1 MFCVNIKSKEFKD
14 ACSRLD
20 IHPSSLEPIVFHYLN
35 NIDSEGF
42 PSDAYIMERLKGKV
56 MTHASKSQIL
66 LWEKAYSTPKVFSDR
81 VDAGNFIKE
90 ATKYFSPES
99 ISTHRNNNGQYV
111 VSIEEPTNIEEHE
124 KLLKTILDKAPR
136 NKDGK
141 LLAPNGE
148 PTKLSDRQYAQVR
161 TPKFKKWFG
170 DWTKITKN
178 EDGTWN
184 IPADVSKVIDEET
197 GEPKVA
203 YHGSPNNTFTVFDK
217 EKIGS
222 NTDGGFY
229 GRGFYFS
236 EDKGISNKYGK
247 EREFFLNIKNPY
259 EINPDKIGW
268 KESTRRAYIVPNF
281 NAKEATPYDSEL
293 SKYDGVLQT
302 LMENGEVLY
311 MAEIVIPN
319 ANQIKSATDNI
330 GTFSENTDDIMY
342 SYNPSSRG
350 MVSFS
355 TRERVKNHYLR
366 TVPTSV
372 ERSIQTIE
380 ALQKVFSNIR
390 ISTADSN
397 MSDANGFAAMEDA
410 QKLAAQARLKY
421 GNLAEVRVV
430 EGKDY
435 IELQIKPKSKE
446 ELQNFY
452 TNRVYEYIRNLSNED
467 ILNELLTIESDYYED
482 LAYHIKAKDIPIVK
496 EQIAKKNAN
505 ITAQE
510 IEEDVDFLV
519 SLENNPETNL
529 YVNTCIK
536 WLKNGVIRL
545 PQDNDAIL
553 AIFKMAREE
562 GFDVQ
567 KLKHPFDVIRLK
579 LEKSKKEVVPG
590 KAINPREIPQFHY
603 SHSIETEEGTIEVY
617 DVENSY
623 EGQSA
628 VSQVLADTAPKLPDG
643 SWVLGD
649 FTSPWCLATFNYN
662 KETGKATPSTS
673 AKNTYWNRYNAGKRQ
688 IAFYNGIPIGFNS
701 SSLRKDEWWDFY
713 DRPHDNVDASFINAR
728 EKELK
733 LNTKTLSESIR
744 STNLGFAEIEI
755 NNEGELGAIRYPV
768 LQYTHFFGSNRIFY
782 PKFPDRY
789 SVTSYLAPLGISI
802 RLDDGNILIKDGH
815 NVINPSINESKKQQI
830 QELITELKKIK
841 NIIDNGMSSLIE
853 ECEPFAKKLAPI
865 PKELESDI
873 LRYQKFMYEES
884 ESIYKQIQE
893 IASNILSDIEGQRAL
908 EEIKSEIPK
917 EPKIITPNIAGAI
930 FESLED
936 LEEEYIELRE
946 PVYVEPENI
955 DTRVTPEEEYAT
967 HTEEMDPIEENILN
981 STTEKINK
989 KSKYRRFTPKILQR
1003 ILQSIKDIDYKSS
1016 YNRHYQE
1023 AVNQDLEVKLKDIL
1037 EHYHFEV
1044 LETSMKEVFGDNIL
1058 GATDFLNK
1066 VIYLAE
1072 RGDRNAIT
1080 GVEEFAHAFVKMM
1093 GSIYHKPENRER
1105 FPETKI
1111 YSEIRDEIENT
1122 SLYQQVLERY
1132 SSDPQY
1138 QYDDGSP
1145 NIPKIKE
1152 EAIGQSL
1159 AAVLLDRY
1167 EIKNRKD
1174 KSFFDKIKQWFR
1186 TILTKFKA
1194 IFVHSAYLDEQL
1206 MSIAD
1211 SILDGTYHKKFLQK
1225 VNDRNYKLQN
1235 YIETIENSVAE
1246 DGGLSLSIMQDAVA
1260 CGGIITGSLSYRM
1273 QTPVYRDNADALHDI
1288 DIAFPLSNHLWHAR
1302 HPFFRNP
1309 RTVRNDRMMSMDRI
1323 LQEIE
1328 TFDPIAR
1335 FKERQP
1341 NTTLMY
1347 AYWGDKDIL
1356 VVNAIVSE
1364 NEELKERFK
1373 NLTGNFNSRLEHFTE
1388 EERKQIRLI
1397 DFFFNPDNK
1406 VEEDV
1411 INDERFNLKLA
1422 NYKHSFRAKLKYGR
1436 AKDIYDYQTLNPVNR
1451 QYLIDRPDVAERQL
1465 MWQKKPTEITSTE
1478 ESITT
1483 ESSSELKTRT
1493 QNEEFMENNKALIAE
1508 LENLYDLGL
1517 TDTDIHTIGTQL
1529 MQWISEHLTVLHNT
1543 PGELKRVYNID
1554 KDASTM
1560 SRKYIAELVTPKR
1573 LMEQC
1578 IREFRRPKAGM
1589 SWEDVEQLNDIAD
1602 NARLLLFLSSNTF
1615 TALEGFSIIMP
1626 GADFGVMANIDVTTN
1641 EFNTSNEDVEIQEE
1655 EGSSI
1660 EHWIRANTT
1669 ITLDERISLDVKTA
1683 IYKCYRIGKD
1693 GKPVVS
1699 KWGIKE
1705 RIPYEEARNIIVNIC
1720 SGCLTLNMMVDA
1732 LDKAKEDYPWLEQL
1746 IVQIRPSN
1754 NAAENGAR
1762 TQLQSA
1768 FFRDMYMAR
1777 NAYSVVKKNDGKFE
1791 SVIVNENTALKEITS
1806 SIITEFT
1813 IGSHPLFGDKLGT
1826 DSYKELVSLYEEIK
1840 DISDITTENRDKV
1853 INALLG
1859 IYNNLGFYNI
1869 TQDLVE
1875 SILTKDNVNNIASSL
1890 NDLLVKLDKGYRIQE
1905 ETGNKYYPFEYSIG
1919 KSAPNSILGNLRAI
1933 LRIPASKIDNTTA
1946 FSVYDNGKMHQSF
1959 CTPSYLFKLMT
1970 KLGLKDDAKF
1980 REFMS
1985 KEFDQYQWFAIEQ
1998 DGKIVYRL
2006 SWLQEMQNQETRE
2019 ILKHK
2024 IQLNF
2029 NKHNYMRN
2037 MNSSEYALSV
2047 LAEFFCEKSKLK
2059 GRDVAWYRVPMLSNK
2074 PSSEFIRFVRYT
2086 GPTYKDV
2093 ITHALYEVYSQEM
2106 SRIQTV
2112 RLRNQHPESVEY
2124 ISNFDKR
2131 GLEFC
2136 FLTFLNEHL
2145 GTSSELGLLMEQ
2157 RLNGNTDVIN
2167 LEEEKIKEAI
2177 KEWMNQ
2183 RSTEIINNWED
2194 SGILEK
2200 AEEIANIGDNKI
2212 EVKRNIENFIWND
2225 VLASINIQELTI
2237 TDPALYKDVEDI
2249 QKRIAQMHSPGIRPN
2264 VDAVDFEGNNVS
2276 DGYHRALTF
2285 ADFEDVISNVIDNI
2299 TVICDRRIE
2308 NAKAKL
2314 KKGEETSVEVE
2325 EAKAFKELLVGKD
2338 GLYRQINATDAQAY
2352 SCATSYRKKAFMF
2365 GKWSRSAEAIYHKLK
2380 KGEYVSMSDIQTAFQ
2395 PLKPFVYSQI
2405 SKSSGVKD
2413 APMPKLRVGIQNKNS
2428 EYLLIMAE
2436 ALIQNENTGKPN
2448 LLRAINEFMEET
2460 ADRFP
2465 TRGIDTIEYG
2475 SAVKVGKQTRLI
2487 DISKAT
2493 SVEDA
2498 KEIMRAH
2505 VFKGYKKGTW
2515 DTYQVEDP
2523 NNPYTEKVDT
2533 IPAEDYSIQQE
2544 VPAHFRD
2551 HQQAEGSQS
2560 RAITP
2565 SDLPSVD
2572 ANGNPVTFATGY
2584 NIDGTPTGHMSS
2596 KEFVKE
2602 WEETHAAN
2610 IDESIDLLVQE
2621 LKLDSLSKKD
2631 RNITIARLLQKEIL
2645 ANPNRY
2651 GTDLLIA
2658 CSLDANYE
2666 FRIPL
2671 GDPIQSKRVE
2681 QLLNSIV
2688 KNRINKQTIAG
2699 GPIVQVS
2706 NFGTSKQLS
2715 IKFNGKDGKIL
2726 DSYEE
2731 WSSKEENKGKS
2742 FEDYKKYIKENQAG
2756 IAYMECLAPAYTK
2769 ELFTNFMDENGNVD
2783 IEAVEATSPE
2793 LLKMIGY
2800 RIPTE
2805 DKYSIS
2811 PLKIVGFL
2819 PRVAGDGIMLPYDI
2833 TLINGSDFD
2842 IDKMYVMFKE
2852 YTIKKKKFES
2862 KDEASS
2868 LFKGIQS
2875 SIYHSILNNR
2885 GNNGYN
2891 QKEVEED
2898 AKRLAAIFLNKKV
2911 KVDVK
2916 KRVAEELKSKYEKK
2930 WETTIPDLYQAAS
2943 KGYRANRYEC
2953 VEPTS
2958 PRAKRNN
2965 KIVDMT
2971 YAVMTH
2977 ETTVDKALNPGGF
2990 EAQKYAGYLVEAFRK
3005 AVINEKI
3012 TDREALIK
3020 KFKELSQLSADELKT
3035 LAKTKGNLI
3044 FIDTQVQFYE
3054 QNNAAGALIGI
3065 FAVDKVAH
3073 AFLGNDNL
3081 TYHGI
3086 KRGKDFSID
3095 GIQIINGVEIDP
3107 VLNRKGQYIGKIL
3120 GSLVA
3125 SAADA
3130 VKDPVLNLM
3139 NINGTTAAT
3148 LCTMIRLGIPFETAA
3163 LFLSSK
3169 AIKDCLSIQA
3179 KENLN
3184 KFTTLND
3191 VIKKEID
3198 SLGINS
3204 ANTKLNEEDLSEEEM
3219 IIGLVNPTDEIKYKT
3234 LRVLSSI
3241 LSINSDVKSLSFPTR
3256 MNSMAGAVG
3265 PLAIDN
3271 LILMHK
3277 INNFPADT
3285 FKDEEGNSVNVY
3297 SILENHPM
3305 LKSFFK
3311 ANGIAEMLL
3320 KDIPANSNAFRGI
3333 VNSGG
3338 KEFAKTLYGDRKLL
3352 SKLSDFYLSYILVSS
3367 GVINPKHT
3375 VYYVEKFPKFYM
3387 DTLRENPELKDN
3399 PLIEA
3404 IKLDVD
3410 RKTKKPVLKV
3420 ETTGASITYK
3430 ESLMGGWTELV
3441 RNPKTKDL
3449 AIHLFMYNF
3458 FRGGVVFNPK
3468 TFMGLTPYQVKEA
3481 IPGYREAYTK
3491 VSVSPSEYEHIID
3504 LFIRNNWNETK
3515 LVPKIEE
3522 KQIVETISKAIS
3534 ENKEGG
3540 EISIP
3545 NSYKELEG
3553 VKYFKVS
3560 VGKEVSMYKVLYA
3573 DENSKITTV
3582 QKVDPLGNNSE
3593 YLELSKAPITD
3604 AITKTT
3610 ESTEVDDS
3618 ESAIGD
3624 THLQNSESPSDSY
3637 SDEAYSTTTE
3647 EIWSEYEK
3655 IEHSLSGG
3663 KVSLSE
3669 TKQIDHLIE
3678 VGAKHGVTLNSE
3690 SIKEESEKYC

>member
-1 MFCVNIKSKEFKD
+1 MRINTYLCTNNNFKTKTMFCVHVKSKEFKD
-14 ACSRLD
+14 ACSRLN
-20 IHPSSLEPIVFHYLN
+20 IHPSSLEVIVFQYLN
-35 NIDSEGF
+35 NIDPRSF
-42 PSDAYIMERLKGKV
+42 PSDEYIMSKLEGKA
-56 MTHASKSQIL
+56 MTDASESQIL

-81 VDAGNFIKE
+81 ASVGAFIKE
-90 ATKYFSPES
+90 ATKYFSPDS
-99 ISTHRNNNGQYV
+99 ISIHRNNEGNYV
-111 VSIEEPTNIEEHE
+111 AKVTKPENIEAYE
-124 KLLKTILDKAPR
+124 KELKRILDTAPR
-136 NKDGK
+136 NKQGQ
-141 LLAPNGE
+141 LLAPNGK
-148 PTKLSDRQYAQVR
+148 PTKLSERQYAQVR
-161 TPKFKKWFG
+161 TKAFKKWFG
-170 DWTKITKN
+170 DWTKITQN

-184 IPADVSKVIDEET
+184 IPADVSKIIDEET
-197 GEPKVA
+197 GEPKVVF
-203 YHGSPNNTFTVFDK
+203 HGSNNTFTEFKTYHKDK
-217 EKIGS
+217 EVGDMFGAYFTK
-222 NTDGGFY
+222 NRKYAEKTY
-229 GRGFYFS
+229 G
-236 EDKGISNKYGK
+236 NKVY
-247 EREFFLNIKNPY
+247 EVFLNIKSPLTTEGRWTGVIDEESY
-259 EINPDKIGW
+259 KEITTEHDGIINDNFDNNFLNKILRN
-268 KESTRRAYIVPNF
+268 SR
-281 NAKEATPYDSEL
+281 SEL
-293 SKYDGVLQT
+293 
-302 LMENGEVLY
+302 
-311 MAEIVIPN
+311 IVFNP
-319 ANQIKSATDNI
+319 NQIKSATDNV
-330 GTFSENTDDIMY
+330 GTFSTESDDIDY
-342 SYNPSSRG
+342 FTNTNRSKIENKRSTEEFYEGKSLSQEDVKELFERFNSSVFLGKIFTKVFEIWKKIPNVNITIKDNLGNPRYLGVSNRVGEIKYKTGLFLEESEDTIAHILLHEVIHSITTYATYAYINKDTEGYKEIYNSLPDNIKKACEDLQNLYDKLDSKKYLKGKYGLKNIHELLAEISNVDFRNDIRTGGFWDNIILIIRKLLNLGDTKGLIERKEDVKKLDNILKEFLNGYNPNIHEEYMSKVYKG
-350 MVSFS
+350 
-355 TRERVKNHYLR
+355 E
-366 TVPTSV
+366 
-372 ERSIQTIE
+372 IE
-380 ALQKVFSNIR
+380 NS
-390 ISTADSN
+390 
-397 MSDANGFAAMEDA
+397 
-410 QKLAAQARLKY
+410 
-421 GNLAEVRVV
+421 
-430 EGKDY
+430 
-435 IELQIKPKSKE
+435 
-446 ELQNFY
+446 
-452 TNRVYEYIRNLSNED
+452 
-467 ILNELLTIESDYYED
+467 
-482 LAYHIKAKDIPIVK
+482 
-496 EQIAKKNAN
+496 KKNDQF
-505 ITAQE
+505 T
-510 IEEDVDFLV
+510 L
-519 SLENNPETNL
+519 
-529 YVNTCIK
+529 
-536 WLKNGVIRL
+536 
-545 PQDNDAIL
+545 DA
-553 AIFKMAREE
+553 
-562 GFDVQ
+562 
-567 KLKHPFDVIRLK
+567 
-579 LEKSKKEVVPG
+579 
-590 KAINPREIPQFHY
+590 
-603 SHSIETEEGTIEVY
+603 Y
-617 DVENSY
+617 DVE
-623 EGQSA
+623 
-628 VSQVLADTAPKLPDG
+628 
-643 SWVLGD
+643 
-649 FTSPWCLATFNYN
+649 
-662 KETGKATPSTS
+662 
-673 AKNTYWNRYNAGKRQ
+673 
-688 IAFYNGIPIGFNS
+688 S
-701 SSLRKDEWWDFY
+701 S
-713 DRPHDNVDASFINAR
+713 N
-728 EKELK
+728 
-733 LNTKTLSESIR
+733 
-744 STNLGFAEIEI
+744 
-755 NNEGELGAIRYPV
+755 
-768 LQYTHFFGSNRIFY
+768 
-782 PKFPDRY
+782 
-789 SVTSYLAPLGISI
+789 
-802 RLDDGNILIKDGH
+802 
-815 NVINPSINESKKQQI
+815 
-830 QELITELKKIK
+830 
-841 NIIDNGMSSLIE
+841 
-853 ECEPFAKKLAPI
+853 
-865 PKELESDI
+865 ELE
-873 LRYQKFMYEES
+873 
-884 ESIYKQIQE
+884 
-893 IASNILSDIEGQRAL
+893 
-908 EEIKSEIPK
+908 
-917 EPKIITPNIAGAI
+917 
-930 FESLED
+930 
-936 LEEEYIELRE
+936 
-946 PVYVEPENI
+946 
-955 DTRVTPEEEYAT
+955 
-967 HTEEMDPIEENILN
+967 
-981 STTEKINK
+981 
-989 KSKYRRFTPKILQR
+989 
-1003 ILQSIKDIDYKSS
+1003 
-1016 YNRHYQE
+1016 
-1023 AVNQDLEVKLKDIL
+1023 
-1037 EHYHFEV
+1037 
-1044 LETSMKEVFGDNIL
+1044 
-1058 GATDFLNK
+1058 
-1066 VIYLAE
+1066 
-1072 RGDRNAIT
+1072 
-1080 GVEEFAHAFVKMM
+1080 
-1093 GSIYHKPENRER
+1093 
-1105 FPETKI
+1105 
-1111 YSEIRDEIENT
+1111 
-1122 SLYQQVLERY
+1122 
-1132 SSDPQY
+1132 
-1138 QYDDGSP
+1138 
-1145 NIPKIKE
+1145 
-1152 EAIGQSL
+1152 
-1159 AAVLLDRY
+1159 
-1167 EIKNRKD
+1167 
-1174 KSFFDKIKQWFR
+1174 
-1186 TILTKFKA
+1186 
-1194 IFVHSAYLDEQL
+1194 
-1206 MSIAD
+1206 
-1211 SILDGTYHKKFLQK
+1211 
-1225 VNDRNYKLQN
+1225 
-1235 YIETIENSVAE
+1235 
-1246 DGGLSLSIMQDAVA
+1246 
-1260 CGGIITGSLSYRM
+1260 
-1273 QTPVYRDNADALHDI
+1273 
-1288 DIAFPLSNHLWHAR
+1288 
-1302 HPFFRNP
+1302 
-1309 RTVRNDRMMSMDRI
+1309 
-1323 LQEIE
+1323 
-1328 TFDPIAR
+1328 
-1335 FKERQP
+1335 
-1341 NTTLMY
+1341 
-1347 AYWGDKDIL
+1347 
-1356 VVNAIVSE
+1356 
-1364 NEELKERFK
+1364 
-1373 NLTGNFNSRLEHFTE
+1373 
-1388 EERKQIRLI
+1388 
-1397 DFFFNPDNK
+1397 
-1406 VEEDV
+1406 
-1411 INDERFNLKLA
+1411 
-1422 NYKHSFRAKLKYGR
+1422 
-1436 AKDIYDYQTLNPVNR
+1436 
-1451 QYLIDRPDVAERQL
+1451 
-1465 MWQKKPTEITSTE
+1465 
-1478 ESITT
+1478 
-1483 ESSSELKTRT
+1483 TRT
-1493 QNEEFMENNKALIAE
+1493 QNEEFMENNLALITE

-1517 TDTDIHTIGTQL
+1517 TDTDIKTLGTQL
-1529 MQWISEHLTVLHNT
+1529 MYWISEHLTVLHNT

-1560 SRKYIAELVTPKR
+1560 SRKDIAELVTPKR

-1578 IREFRRPKAGM
+1578 IREYRRPKAGM
-1589 SWEDVEQLNDIAD
+1589 DWEAVDHLNDIAD

-1615 TALEGFSIIMP
+1615 TTLEGFSIIMP
-1626 GADFGVMANIDVTTN
+1626 GADFGIMADIDVTTN
-1641 EFNTSNEDVEIQEE
+1641 EFNGTNEDVQIQEE

-1660 EHWIRANTT
+1660 EHWIRASTT
-1669 ITLDERISLDVKTA
+1669 ITLDERISLDVKSA
-1683 IYKCYRIGKD
+1683 ISKCYRIGKD
-1693 GKPVVS
+1693 GKPVI
-1699 KWGIKE
+1699 KDGIKE
-1705 RIPYEEARNIIVNIC
+1705 RITYEEARNIIVNIC
-1720 SGCLTLNMMVDA
+1720 NGCLKLSDMIEA
-1732 LDKAKEDYPWLEQL
+1732 LDKASKDYPWLPQL
-1746 IVQIRPSN
+1746 TEQIRISEDK
-1754 NAAENGAR
+1754 AVNGAR
-1762 TQLQSA
+1762 SQLQSA

-1777 NAYSVVKKNDGKFE
+1777 NAYSVVKKNGDKFE

-1813 IGSHPLFGDKLGT
+1813 IGSHPLFKAEFDK
-1826 DSYKELVSLYEEIK
+1826 DARKVYNELVSLYEDIKNVTEI
-1840 DISDITTENRDKV
+1840 TPENRDNIV
-1853 INALLG
+1853 NALLG

-1875 SILTKDNVNNIASSL
+1875 SIITEDNVKDISSSL
-1890 NDLLVKLDKGYRIQE
+1890 EGLLVKLERGYRIQK

-1919 KSAPNSILGNLRAI
+1919 KSAPNSVLGNLRAI

-1970 KLGLKDDAKF
+1970 KLGFKDDAKF

-1985 KEFDQYQWFAIEQ
+1985 NEFDQYPWFAIEQ

-2167 LEEEKIKEAI
+2167 LEEEKVKEAI
-2177 KEWMNQ
+2177 KKWMNQ
-2183 RSTEIINNWED
+2183 RSTEIIDNWEAN
-2194 SGILEK
+2194 GILEK
-2200 AEEIANIGDNKI
+2200 AVEIANIGSNKF

-2225 VLASINIQELTI
+2225 VLASVNIQELTI

-2264 VDAVDFEGNNVS
+2264 VDAVDFEGNEVS
-2276 DGYHRALTF
+2276 DGFHRALVF

-2308 NAKAKL
+2308 IAKAKL
-2314 KKGEETSVEVE
+2314 KEGEETSVELE
-2325 EAKAFKELLVGKD
+2325 EAKAFKELLVGEN

-2352 SCATSYRKKAFMF
+2352 SCASSYRKKAFMF
-2365 GKWSRSAEAIYHKLK
+2365 GKWSRSAEAVYHKLK

-2405 SKSSGVKD
+2405 AKSSGVKD
-2413 APMPKLRVGIQNKNS
+2413 APMSKLRIGIQNKNS

-2436 ALIQNENTGKPN
+2436 ALIQNEDTGKPN

-2460 ADRFP
+2460 ADKFP

-2493 SVEDA
+2493 SVEEA

-2596 KEFVKE
+2596 KEFVQE

-2631 RNITIARLLQKEIL
+2631 RNITIARLLQKEII

-2715 IKFNGKDGKIL
+2715 IRFNGKDGKVL

-2742 FEDYKKYIKENQAG
+2742 FDDYKKYIKENQAG
-2756 IAYMECLAPAYTK
+2756 VAYMECLAPAYTK
-2769 ELFTNFMDENGNVD
+2769 ELFANFMDENGNVD

-2862 KDEASS
+2862 KDDTSS

-2875 SIYHSILNNR
+2875 GIYHSILNNR

-2911 KVDVK
+2911 KVDIK
-2916 KRVAEELKSKYEKK
+2916 KRVAAELKSKYEKK
-2930 WETTIPDLYQAAS
+2930 WKTTIPDLYQAAS

-2965 KIVDMT
+2965 KIIDMT

-2990 EAQKYAGYLVEAFRK
+2990 EAQKHAGYLVEAFRK
-3005 AVINEKI
+3005 AVIKEKI
-3012 TDREALIK
+3012 TDRDALIK
-3020 KFKELSQLSADELKT
+3020 KFKELSRLSADELKT

-3081 TYHGI
+3081 TYHGL
-3086 KRGKDFSID
+3086 KRGRDFSID
-3095 GIQIINGVEIDP
+3095 GIQIRNGVEIDP

-3148 LCTMIRLGIPFETAA
+3148 LCTMVRLGIPFETAA

-3169 AIKDCLSIQA
+3169 VIKDCLSIQA
-3179 KENLN
+3179 RENLN

-3191 VIKKEID
+3191 VIKKEMD
-3198 SLGINS
+3198 TLGINS
-3204 ANTKLNEEDLSEEEM
+3204 TNTKLNEEDLSEEEM

-3241 LSINSDVKSLSFPTR
+3241 LNINSDVKSLSFPTR

-3277 INNFPADT
+3277 LNNFPADT

-3399 PLIEA
+3399 PLIAA

-3441 RNPKTKDL
+3441 RDPKTKDL

-3481 IPGYREAYTK
+3481 IPGYRESYTK

-3534 ENKEGG
+3534 ENKIGG

-3560 VGKEVSMYKVLYA
+3560 IGKEVSMWKVLYA

-3624 THLQNSESPSDSY
+3624 THLQSSESPSDSY
-3637 SDEAYSTTTE
+3637 SDEVYSTTTE
-3647 EIWSEYEK
+3647 EMWSEYEK
-3655 IEHSLSGG
+3655 IEHSLSRGR
-3663 KVSLSE
+3663 VSLSE
-3669 TKQIDHLIE
+3669 TKQIEHLVE

>member
-1 MFCVNIKSKEFKD
+1 MFCVHVESKEFKE
-14 ACSRLD
+14 ACNRLN
-20 IHPSSLEPIVFHYLN
+20 IHPSSLEVIVFQYLN
-35 NIDSEGF
+35 NIDARSF
-42 PSDAYIMERLKGKV
+42 PSDEYIMSKLEGKA
-56 MTHASKSQIL
+56 MTDASESQIL
-66 LWEKAYSTPKVFSDR
+66 LWEKAYSTPKVFSNRDS
-81 VDAGNFIKE
+81 VSAFIKE

-99 ISTHRNNNGQYV
+99 ISIHRNSKGQYV
-111 VSIEEPTNIEEHE
+111 ARVTKPENREAYE
-124 KLLKTILDKAPR
+124 KELKRILDNAPR
-136 NKDGK
+136 NEQGQ
-141 LLAPNGE
+141 LLAPNGK
-148 PTKLSDRQYAQVR
+148 PTKLSERQYTQVR
-161 TPKFKKWFG
+161 TKAFKKWFG
-170 DWTKITKN
+170 DWTKITQN

-184 IPADVSKVIDEET
+184 IPNDVSKVIDEET
-197 GEPKVA
+197 GEPKVV
-203 YHGSPNNTFTVFDK
+203 YHGSPNTTFTVFDK

-268 KESTRRAYIVPNF
+268 EESDRRADIVHNF
-281 NAKEATPYDSEL
+281 NAKEPTPYDSEL
-293 SKYDGVLQT
+293 SQYDGVLQT
-302 LMENGEVLY
+302 LIENGEVLY
-311 MAEIVIPN
+311 MAEIVVPD
-319 ANQIKSATDNI
+319 ANQIKSATDNV
-330 GTFSENTDDIMY
+330 GTFSTESDDIRF
-342 SYNPSSRG
+342 N
-350 MVSFS
+350 
-355 TRERVKNHYLR
+355 
-366 TVPTSV
+366 
-372 ERSIQTIE
+372 IQTEEGIYDVLDFLSKTLKDSNGVSLIHKYEGEYYLSKTAFGGMSSVSVGEAYDKIQTQLEYALTRYNLPINLFNIIQGKASRRITINNE
-380 ALQKVFSNIR
+380 ALKDTIARNE
-390 ISTADSN
+390 T
-397 MSDANGFAAMEDA
+397 
-410 QKLAAQARLKY
+410 LASL
-421 GNLAEVRVV
+421 
-430 EGKDY
+430 EGSF
-435 IELQIKPKSKE
+435 KSKE
-446 ELQNFY
+446 EYKKVKSILEFLANK
-452 TNRVYEYIRNLSNED
+452 TGLKYEIISQEKAK
-467 ILNELLTIESDYYED
+467 ELLKSKKIDNVNAFVQGDTCYFIEGRQLNIDIATEEMLHPFVASIRQTNPAAFKSL
-482 LAYHIKAKDIPIVK
+482 LAD
-496 EQIAKKNAN
+496 AKKAFPKLRLEIEEAYKNRGQ
-505 ITAQE
+505 QE
-510 IEEDVDFLV
+510 IEEEIVTQ
-519 SLENNPETNL
+519 SLSRAFREDIKNNPE
-529 YVNTCIK
+529 
-536 WLKNGVIRL
+536 
-545 PQDNDAIL
+545 
-553 AIFKMAREE
+553 
-562 GFDVQ
+562 
-567 KLKHPFDVIRLK
+567 
-579 LEKSKKEVVPG
+579 
-590 KAINPREIPQFHY
+590 
-603 SHSIETEEGTIEVY
+603 
-617 DVENSY
+617 
-623 EGQSA
+623 
-628 VSQVLADTAPKLPDG
+628 
-643 SWVLGD
+643 
-649 FTSPWCLATFNYN
+649 
-662 KETGKATPSTS
+662 
-673 AKNTYWNRYNAGKRQ
+673 
-688 IAFYNGIPIGFNS
+688 
-701 SSLRKDEWWDFY
+701 
-713 DRPHDNVDASFINAR
+713 
-728 EKELK
+728 
-733 LNTKTLSESIR
+733 
-744 STNLGFAEIEI
+744 
-755 NNEGELGAIRYPV
+755 
-768 LQYTHFFGSNRIFY
+768 
-782 PKFPDRY
+782 
-789 SVTSYLAPLGISI
+789 
-802 RLDDGNILIKDGH
+802 GH
-815 NVINPSINESKKQQI
+815 
-830 QELITELKKIK
+830 
-841 NIIDNGMSSLIE
+841 
-853 ECEPFAKKLAPI
+853 
-865 PKELESDI
+865 
-873 LRYQKFMYEES
+873 
-884 ESIYKQIQE
+884 
-893 IASNILSDIEGQRAL
+893 
-908 EEIKSEIPK
+908 
-917 EPKIITPNIAGAI
+917 
-930 FESLED
+930 
-936 LEEEYIELRE
+936 
-946 PVYVEPENI
+946 
-955 DTRVTPEEEYAT
+955 
-967 HTEEMDPIEENILN
+967 
-981 STTEKINK
+981 
-989 KSKYRRFTPKILQR
+989 
-1003 ILQSIKDIDYKSS
+1003 SIKDLIKNFINRVVEIFQSFFGENNSEVINKYKTRVDEILEQ
-1016 YNRHYQE
+1016 NE
-1023 AVNQDLEVKLKDIL
+1023 ITAQDLQSTITINE
-1037 EHYHFEV
+1037 
-1044 LETSMKEVFGDNIL
+1044 
-1058 GATDFLNK
+1058 
-1066 VIYLAE
+1066 LA
-1072 RGDRNAIT
+1072 
-1080 GVEEFAHAFVKMM
+1080 
-1093 GSIYHKPENRER
+1093 
-1105 FPETKI
+1105 KI
-1111 YSEIRDEIENT
+1111 
-1122 SLYQQVLERY
+1122 
-1132 SSDPQY
+1132 
-1138 QYDDGSP
+1138 
-1145 NIPKIKE
+1145 
-1152 EAIGQSL
+1152 
-1159 AAVLLDRY
+1159 
-1167 EIKNRKD
+1167 
-1174 KSFFDKIKQWFR
+1174 
-1186 TILTKFKA
+1186 
-1194 IFVHSAYLDEQL
+1194 
-1206 MSIAD
+1206 
-1211 SILDGTYHKKFLQK
+1211 
-1225 VNDRNYKLQN
+1225 VN
-1235 YIETIENSVAE
+1235 S
-1246 DGGLSLSIMQDAVA
+1246 G
-1260 CGGIITGSLSYRM
+1260 
-1273 QTPVYRDNADALHDI
+1273 
-1288 DIAFPLSNHLWHAR
+1288 
-1302 HPFFRNP
+1302 
-1309 RTVRNDRMMSMDRI
+1309 
-1323 LQEIE
+1323 
-1328 TFDPIAR
+1328 
-1335 FKERQP
+1335 
-1341 NTTLMY
+1341 
-1347 AYWGDKDIL
+1347 
-1356 VVNAIVSE
+1356 
-1364 NEELKERFK
+1364 
-1373 NLTGNFNSRLEHFTE
+1373 
-1388 EERKQIRLI
+1388 
-1397 DFFFNPDNK
+1397 
-1406 VEEDV
+1406 
-1411 INDERFNLKLA
+1411 LKL
-1422 NYKHSFRAKLKYGR
+1422 YS
-1436 AKDIYDYQTLNPVNR
+1436 P
-1451 QYLIDRPDVAERQL
+1451 
-1465 MWQKKPTEITSTE
+1465 
-1478 ESITT
+1478 SIEGTRMNV
-1483 ESSSELKTRT
+1483 ESSSELDTRT
-1493 QNEEFMENNKALIAE
+1493 QNEEFMENNLALITE

-1543 PGELKRVYNID
+1543 PGELQRVYNIEG

-1560 SRKYIAELVTPKR
+1560 SRKDIAELVTPKR

-1589 SWEDVEQLNDIAD
+1589 GWEDVDLLNDIAD

-1641 EFNTSNEDVEIQEE
+1641 EFNDANDDIQIQEE

-1705 RIPYEEARNIIVNIC
+1705 RIPYEEARNIIVNVC

-1732 LDKAKEDYPWLEQL
+1732 LEKAKEDYPWLGQL
-1746 IVQIRPSN
+1746 IVQIKPSN

-1777 NAYSVVKKNDGKFE
+1777 NAYSVVKKNGDKFE

-1890 NDLLVKLDKGYRIQE
+1890 NDLLIKLEKGYRIQE

-1985 KEFDQYQWFAIEQ
+1985 NEFDQYQWFAIEQ

-2093 ITHALYEVYSQEM
+2093 ITDALYEVYSQEM

-2200 AEEIANIGDNKI
+2200 AAEIANIGDNKI
-2212 EVKRNIENFIWND
+2212 EVKKNIENFIWND

-2264 VDAVDFEGNNVS
+2264 VDAVDFEGNKVS
-2276 DGYHRALTF
+2276 DGYHRAMTF

-2325 EAKAFKELLVGKD
+2325 EAKAFKELLVGEN

-2365 GKWSRSAEAIYHKLK
+2365 GKWSKSAEAVYHKLK

-2405 SKSSGVKD
+2405 AKSSGVKD

-2596 KEFVKE
+2596 KEFVRE
-2602 WEETHAAN
+2602 WEETHADN

-2715 IKFNGKDGKIL
+2715 IKFNGKDGKVL

-2742 FEDYKKYIKENQAG
+2742 LEDYKKYIKENQAG

-2769 ELFTNFMDENGNVD
+2769 ELFANFMDENGNVD

-2793 LLKMIGY
+2793 LLKMVGY

-2842 IDKMYVMFKE
+2842 I
-2852 YTIKKKKFES
+2852 KF
-2862 KDEASS
+2862 
-2868 LFKGIQS
+2868 
-2875 SIYHSILNNR
+2875 
-2885 GNNGYN
+2885 
-2891 QKEVEED
+2891 
-2898 AKRLAAIFLNKKV
+2898 
-2911 KVDVK
+2911 
-2916 KRVAEELKSKYEKK
+2916 
-2930 WETTIPDLYQAAS
+2930 
-2943 KGYRANRYEC
+2943 
-2953 VEPTS
+2953 
-2958 PRAKRNN
+2958 
-2965 KIVDMT
+2965 
-2971 YAVMTH
+2971 
-2977 ETTVDKALNPGGF
+2977 
-2990 EAQKYAGYLVEAFRK
+2990 
-3005 AVINEKI
+3005 
-3012 TDREALIK
+3012 
-3020 KFKELSQLSADELKT
+3020 
-3035 LAKTKGNLI
+3035 
-3044 FIDTQVQFYE
+3044 
-3054 QNNAAGALIGI
+3054 IG
-3065 FAVDKVAH
+3065 
-3073 AFLGNDNL
+3073 
-3081 TYHGI
+3081 
-3086 KRGKDFSID
+3086 
-3095 GIQIINGVEIDP
+3095 
-3107 VLNRKGQYIGKIL
+3107 
-3120 GSLVA
+3120 
-3125 SAADA
+3125 
-3130 VKDPVLNLM
+3130 
-3139 NINGTTAAT
+3139 
-3148 LCTMIRLGIPFETAA
+3148 
-3163 LFLSSK
+3163 
-3169 AIKDCLSIQA
+3169 
-3179 KENLN
+3179 
-3184 KFTTLND
+3184 
-3191 VIKKEID
+3191 VIK
-3198 SLGINS
+3198 L
-3204 ANTKLNEEDLSEEEM
+3204 
-3219 IIGLVNPTDEIKYKT
+3219 
-3234 LRVLSSI
+3234 
-3241 LSINSDVKSLSFPTR
+3241 
-3256 MNSMAGAVG
+3256 
-3265 PLAIDN
+3265 
-3271 LILMHK
+3271 
-3277 INNFPADT
+3277 
-3285 FKDEEGNSVNVY
+3285 
-3297 SILENHPM
+3297 
-3305 LKSFFK
+3305 
-3311 ANGIAEMLL
+3311 
-3320 KDIPANSNAFRGI
+3320 
-3333 VNSGG
+3333 
-3338 KEFAKTLYGDRKLL
+3338 
-3352 SKLSDFYLSYILVSS
+3352 
-3367 GVINPKHT
+3367 
-3375 VYYVEKFPKFYM
+3375 
-3387 DTLRENPELKDN
+3387 
-3399 PLIEA
+3399 
-3404 IKLDVD
+3404 
-3410 RKTKKPVLKV
+3410 
-3420 ETTGASITYK
+3420 
-3430 ESLMGGWTELV
+3430 
-3441 RNPKTKDL
+3441 
-3449 AIHLFMYNF
+3449 
-3458 FRGGVVFNPK
+3458 
-3468 TFMGLTPYQVKEA
+3468 
-3481 IPGYREAYTK
+3481 
-3491 VSVSPSEYEHIID
+3491 
-3504 LFIRNNWNETK
+3504 
-3515 LVPKIEE
+3515 
-3522 KQIVETISKAIS
+3522 
-3534 ENKEGG
+3534 
-3540 EISIP
+3540 
-3545 NSYKELEG
+3545 
-3553 VKYFKVS
+3553 
-3560 VGKEVSMYKVLYA
+3560 
-3573 DENSKITTV
+3573 
-3582 QKVDPLGNNSE
+3582 
-3593 YLELSKAPITD
+3593 
-3604 AITKTT
+3604 
-3610 ESTEVDDS
+3610 
-3618 ESAIGD
+3618 
-3624 THLQNSESPSDSY
+3624 
-3637 SDEAYSTTTE
+3637 
-3647 EIWSEYEK
+3647 
-3655 IEHSLSGG
+3655 
-3663 KVSLSE
+3663 
-3669 TKQIDHLIE
+3669 
-3678 VGAKHGVTLNSE
+3678 
-3690 SIKEESEKYC
+3690 C